1 MLVYGKR
8 LYGVVDKVP
17 GGFSVQTL
25 FGHLWFLP
33 LVPIESWL
41 VFEKTREGWRG
52 IKLESISWRSVL
64 FCWGRAALAIAG
76 AMCALGMLEG
86 FGIDS
91 SRPVS
96 WGIALACF
104 GALAWSYRASRATYE
119 RAIAVVRE
127 HRLGPQFEATVEASF
142 GRAVSPA
149 IL

>member
-91 SRPVS
+91 SRPVPFDKHVVKS
-96 WGIALACF
+96 CAMPADFL
-104 GALAWSYRASRATYE
+104 YRHPWRW
-119 RAIAVVRE
+119 
-127 HRLGPQFEATVEASF
+127 
-142 GRAVSPA
+142 
-149 IL
+149 